1 MGLTLLAGPANAG
14 KVALLLDRYLA
25 DISREPVLIVPNRS
39 DVERVERDLL
49 ARCGA
54 LVGGS
59 IGTFD
64 DLFERIAAGNGG
76 TRAVAGDAQRAL
88 LLRRVVASV
97 RLGNLDRSARFTGFA
112 DALGT
117 AIAELESGLVGPDD
131 LDGDLA
137 ELYRAYRAE
146 LDRLELWDVD
156 LRRGYAAERVANELA
171 AWDGRPVYAYGFEDL
186 TAAQWRLLEA
196 LAGRADVTV
205 SLPYEPG
212 RPAFAALE
220 RTAADLARLADGRVE
235 ELPPRYGEYAHP
247 ALAHLERALFAD
259 VAPASEPPE
268 PAPPTEGAIRFLEAA
283 GSRATLELVADE
295 ILALLRAGTAPEEIL
310 VVCPSLDRVRAPLE
324 TAFGALGVPYALD
337 GMLRLSQTP
346 YGRALLALL
355 RFAWLGG
362 GRRDLFGFVRS
373 PYSGLPRAHADFLE
387 GRLRGRGIRS
397 PERVEAEVVKLRGQP
412 LVFLDRLRAAP
423 TSIAAVRELA
433 VSMLRAAHGL
443 DAPPATEAARVD
455 LRAYQ
460 AVLGLLDELDGWLE
474 LGGSLG
480 VEELVGALERALVR
494 AGPPR
499 DGHVAVLDL
508 LRART
513 RRAEIVFVLGLEEGS
528 LPRRARPSAFLD
540 DDRRREL
547 DRETRLAKADPV
559 AHDRYLF
566 YTACTRASRRLYL
579 VREAATDDGAPKQP
593 SPFWDNVR
601 EAIDAED
608 AGRWTARRALSALVW
623 PIEGAPTERERIRA
637 LAWLATSDRAAAGA
651 LARTQGWERRFERA
665 LGAFDRPTRLTH
677 PAVVQSLESRA
688 MFGVTELETFAGCS
702 SIWFVERLLDPK
714 TMDADVDARMRG
726 SIAHQALFKFFS
738 GLPKRLG
745 SDRVSADRLD
755 EALDFLRECLTEA
768 IAGGAEARLEL
779 TDLQRSELEQGL
791 RRDLEAVVRAEAD
804 SKLPLVPRRFEVS
817 FGSERSAP
825 ELQRGLDLE
834 TFHLSGKIDRIDLD
848 PLAARG
854 IVWDYKSGKTAHSAA
869 QIESEVKLQIP
880 LYMLVLRDLVGV
892 EPLGGLY
899 QPLAGERKA
908 RGLLR
913 ASAKDD
919 GVPGYSRNDYVPDED
934 FWAKVSAAQEVA
946 RGIAGRIRAGDIL
959 HDPREG
965 TCPSWCQL
973 APMCR
978 IRRQ

>member
-25 DISREPVLIVPNRS
+25 DSAREPVLIVPNRS

-49 ARCGA
+49 GRCGA
-54 LVGGS
+54 LLGGS

-64 DLFERIAAGNGG
+64 DLFARIAAGNGAL
-76 TRAVAGDAQRAL
+76 RPVAGDAQRAL

-97 RLGNLDRSARFTGFA
+97 RLADLSRSARFSGFP
-112 DALGT
+112 DALGST
-117 AIAELESGLVGPDD
+117 IAELEAGLLDPDD
-131 LDGDLA
+131 LDGELA
-137 ELYRAYRAE
+137 ELYRAYRDE
-146 LDRLELWDVD
+146 LDRLGIWDAD
-156 LRRGYAAERVANELA
+156 LRRRYAADRVAGDLS
-171 AWDGRPVYAYGFEDL
+171 AWDGTPVYAYGFEDL

-220 RTAADLARLADGRVE
+220 RTAADLARLAAGNVE
-235 ELPPRYGEYAHP
+235 ELPPRYAEYAQP

-259 VAPASEPPE
+259 VVPP
-268 PAPPTEGAIRFLEAA
+268 PPPSDGAIRFLEAA
-283 GSRATLELVADE
+283 GARATLELVAEEVLD
-295 ILALLRAGTAPEEIL
+295 LVRSGTPPEEIL

-324 TAFGALGVPYALD
+324 ASFGALGVPHALE
-337 GMLRLSQTP
+337 GLLRLPQTP
-346 YGRALLALL
+346 FGRALLALL

-373 PYSGLPRAHADFLE
+373 RYSGMPRAHADFLE

-397 PERVEAEVVKLRGQP
+397 PQRVEEEAVKLRGQP
-412 LVFLDRLRAAP
+412 LAFLDRLRSAVTA
-423 TSIAAVRELA
+423 TAAVRELA
-433 VSMLRAAHGL
+433 GAMLRAAHGL
-443 DAPPATEAARVD
+443 EAPPATEAARLD

-460 AVLGLLDELDGWLE
+460 AVLTLLDELDGWRA
-474 LGGSLG
+474 LGGELSA
-480 VEELVGALERALVR
+480 EELVGSLERCAVR
-494 AGPPR
+494 AGPAR
-499 DGHVAVLDL
+499 EGQVAVLDL
-508 LRART
+508 LRGRT
-513 RRAEIVFVLGLEEGS
+513 RRAEVVFVLGLEEGS
-528 LPRRARPSAFLD
+528 LPRRAHPSAFLD

-547 DRETRLAKADPV
+547 DAEARLAGADPV
-559 AHDRYLF
+559 ARDRYLF

-579 VREAATDDGAPKQP
+579 VREAATDDGAPRQP
-593 SPFWDNVR
+593 SPFWEDVR
-601 EAIDAED
+601 AVLQPDD
-608 AGRWTARRALSALVW
+608 PVRWTKRRALSSLVW
-623 PIEGAPTERERIRA
+623 PLESAPTDRERVRA
-637 LAWLATSDRAAAGA
+637 VAWLATSDREAAAA
-651 LARTQGWERRFERA
+651 LADGNGWERRFARA
-665 LGAFDRPTRLTH
+665 LAAFERPTRLTDRS
-677 PAVVQSLESRA
+677 VLESLHGKQT
-688 MFGVTELETFAGCS
+688 FGVTELESFAGCS
-702 SIWFVERLLDPK
+702 SIWFVERVLDPK
-714 TMDADVDARMRG
+714 SMDVEVDARMRG
-726 SIAHQALFKFFS
+726 SIAHQALFRFFS
-738 GLPKRLG
+738 GLPKRLHAE
-745 SDRVSADRLD
+745 RVPPDRLD
-755 EALDFLRECLTEA
+755 EALAFLRECLTEA

-779 TDLQRSELEQGL
+779 TDLQRSELDQGL
-791 RRDLEAVVRAEAD
+791 WRDLEAVVRAEAE
-804 SKLPLVPRRFEVS
+804 SELPLVPRRFEVS

-825 ELQRGLDLE
+825 ELQRGLDVG

-848 PLAARG
+848 PRAARG

-913 ASAKDD
+913 TSAKDD
-919 GVPGYSRNDYVPDED
+919 GVPGYSRNDYVDDEE
-934 FWAKVSAAQEVA
+934 FWAKVARAQEAA
-946 RGIAGRIRAGDIL
+946 RGIVERIRGGDVR

-965 TCPSWCQL
+965 TCPSWCEL

-978 IRRQ
+978 VRKA